1 VNLATIS
8 ASYLRARPL
17 QTVLSLVLLA
27 LGVGTIVAALLV
39 VSQLEERIGRDA
51 RGIDLVVGAK
61 GSPMQLILSGI
72 YHLDAPTG
80 NIPLSAAQAIAKNR
94 LVKRAIPLA
103 LGDSWKGFR
112 IVGAPREYAEHY
124 GAKLRSGTYYEKSME
139 AVLGAEVAARTGAT
153 LGARFTGAHGVG
165 GEGDEHANA
174 PYTVVGVL
182 EKTGAV
188 IDRLVLTGIE
198 SVWHVHESAHA
209 PASAAAKAGGSAGKA
224 GASDK
229 EPPEEDREVTV
240 LLVQYA
246 SPLAVAT
253 LPRAINAKS
262 ELQAASPAFE
272 TARLFRIV
280 GAGVEALRAFAAVLI
295 LAAGLSV
302 FIALYTA
309 LEERRYD
316 LAVMRTLG
324 ASPGRLFGLL
334 LFEGLLLSL
343 LGALLGLVLGHVF
356 AAGLGAWLEA
366 ARQPAVTGLVFKSEE
381 MWVLV
386 VALAVGGMAAL
397 IPAWRA
403 YRTDVSRT
411 LAQG

>member
-1 VNLATIS
+1 MNLPSLS

-17 QTVLSLVLLA
+17 QTALSLGLLA

-39 VSQLEERIGRDA
+39 VSQLEERMGRDA

-80 NIPLSAAQAIAKNR
+80 NIPLASAQLLSKNR
-94 LVKRAIPLA
+94 LVKKAIPLA
-103 LGDSWKGFR
+103 LGDSWKSFR
-112 IVGAPREYAEHY
+112 IVGAGKDYLEHY
-124 GAKLRSGTYYEKSME
+124 GARYSSGRMFEKSME
-139 AVLGAEVAARTGAT
+139 AVLGHDVAARTGV
-153 LGARFTGAHGVG
+153 GVGGSFTGAHGISG
-165 GEGDEHANA
+165 DGDEHGTYA
-174 PYTVVGVL
+174 VVGVL
-182 EKTGAV
+182 AKSGTV
-188 IDRLVLTGIE
+188 LDRLVLTSIE
-198 SVWHVHESAHA
+198 SVWHVHEAAHE
-209 PASAAAKAGGSAGKA
+209 PKDAAEKKAL
-224 GASDK
+224 
-229 EPPEEDREVTV
+229 EEDREVTV
-240 LLVQYA
+240 LLIQYA
-246 SPLAVAT
+246 TPLAVAT
-253 LPRAINAKS
+253 LPRSINSRS

-272 TARLFRIV
+272 TARLFRII
-280 GAGVEALRAFAAVLI
+280 GAGMEALRAFAVVLM

-316 LAVMRTLG
+316 LAVMRALG

-334 LFEGLLLSL
+334 LFEGLILSL
-343 LGALLGLVLGHVF
+343 LGALVGLILGHAF
-356 AAGLGAWLEA
+356 AAGLGVWLEA
-366 ARQPAVTGLVFKSEE
+366 AQQPPVSGLAFRIEE
-381 MWVLV
+381 AWVLGG
-386 VALAVGGMAAL
+386 ALAVGGIAAL

>member
-1 VNLATIS
+1 MNIAGLS

-17 QTVLSLVLLA
+17 QTALSLGLLA
-27 LGVGTIVAALLV
+27 LGVATIVAALLA
-39 VSQLEERIGRDA
+39 VSQLEERMGRDA

-80 NIPLSAAQAIAKNR
+80 NIPLEAAQSISRNR

-112 IVGAPREYAEHY
+112 IVGAPKAYAEHY
-124 GAKLRSGTYYEKSME
+124 GAKLRAGNYYESEME
-139 AVLGAEVAARTGAT
+139 VVLGSEVAARTGTA
-153 LGARFTGAHGVG
+153 LGAHFNGAHGMG
-165 GEGDEHANA
+165 SDGDEHANV

-182 EKTGAV
+182 ERTGSV
-188 IDRLVLTGIE
+188 LDRLVLTGIE
-198 SVWHVHESAHA
+198 SVWHVHENAHGQSAHGQPGA
-209 PASAAAKAGGSAGKA
+209 EEKAEE
-224 GASDK
+224 D
-229 EPPEEDREVTV
+229 EDEDREVTV
-240 LLVQYA
+240 LLIQYA

-253 LPRAINAKS
+253 LPRAINSES

-280 GAGVEALRAFAAVLI
+280 GTGVEALRAFAVVLI

-343 LGALLGLVLGHVF
+343 IGALSGLILGHVF
-356 AAGLGAWLEA
+356 AAGLGRWLEA
-366 ARQPAVTGLVFKSEE
+366 AAQPAVTGLAFRVEE
-381 MWVLV
+381 VWVLAA
-386 VALAVGGMAAL
+386 ALAVGVLAAL

>member
-1 VNLATIS
+1 
-8 ASYLRARPL
+8 
-17 QTVLSLVLLA
+17 
-27 LGVGTIVAALLV
+27 
-39 VSQLEERIGRDA
+39 
-51 RGIDLVVGAK
+51 
-61 GSPMQLILSGI
+61 
-72 YHLDAPTG
+72 
-80 NIPLSAAQAIAKNR
+80 
-94 LVKRAIPLA
+94 
-103 LGDSWKGFR
+103 
-112 IVGAPREYAEHY
+112 
-124 GAKLRSGTYYEKSME
+124 ME
-139 AVLGAEVAARTGAT
+139 AVLGSEVAARTGIGV
-153 LGARFTGAHGVG
+153 GAHFNGAHGVG
-165 GEGDEHANA
+165 GDGDEHANA

-182 EKTGAV
+182 EKTGSV
-188 IDRLVLTGIE
+188 LDRLVLTGIE
-198 SVWHVHESAHA
+198 SVWQVHEKAH
-209 PASAAAKAGGSAGKA
+209 
-224 GASDK
+224 
-229 EPPEEDREVTV
+229 EPPGAADKKDMEEDREVTV

-246 SPLAVAT
+246 SPLAVAS
-253 LPRAINAKS
+253 LPRAVNAKS

-334 LFEGLLLSL
+334 LFEGLLLSF
-343 LGALLGLVLGHVF
+343 LGGLLGLVLGHAF

-366 ARQPAVTGLVFKSEE
+366 AQQPAVTGRVFKLEE
-381 MWVLV
+381 IVVLA
-386 VALAVGGMAAL
+386 VALAVGGLAAL